1 MALAQKQQ
9 QAQPKA
15 LSGAPGPSRKRENT
29 LNKRIPALLGAILS
43 ATFLVSCGSSGS
55 DTARNDKQPPN
66 ILFIVLDDLGVD
78 QLSAFGY
85 GGVVEE
91 GIPKTGNINA
101 IASAGVIFRNAW
113 SMPSCT
119 PTRATYFN
127 GRYPFRT
134 NIKNAVVSTD
144 LANSQVSPFEITT
157 PKLLKEKG
165 YNNALIGKMH
175 LAGSDLNPNNNPL
188 GNGAMRE
195 LGWDYFAGYMDG
207 APFPIDFTAGGAN
220 HANNAHYGCGFVPTT
235 AVDAANGADAG
246 ACYRPNGVCH
256 EISTLQ
262 VATPGL
268 ACMEA
273 GGLFDPKASCQS
285 AVPSHLDFTLQNGY
299 YTSELVINE
308 PDGTVKVIPVDD
320 AESRGYRVVMETDL
334 AVDWI
339 TKQPSDKPWMASV
352 GYSAIHTPLQPP
364 PTFLLPEAEA
374 QLGAYTCTNSTD
386 NDGSLLAQRKLTT
399 HMIEALDKEIGR
411 LMVQTG
417 LASYKS
423 DGSLDYRPQDTNTI
437 VIIIADNGTYGP
449 SVKFPFDLQRA
460 KGSPYQT
467 GVWVPLIMAGPMVN
481 EPGREVPHM
490 VNSADMYALFSEL
503 AGIDLEQA
511 LPESRQ
517 IDAQPMLAYLTE
529 PSQAAIRSTNYTE
542 MGANIGSTLADP
554 PPPCVIPAFNTC
566 VQIFPQKEVCED
578 QSGVWYGPGGA
589 AGATG
594 FGTCCEAIDYLAGQ
608 GGDPVRVLPESQRAV
623 RNEFFKLV
631 RLERL
636 NCSNNQVESNDEF
649 YAVTQGDPVLLLDR
663 EPANLLLPAH
673 HWTPGM
679 EQNYQ
684 SLKTE
689 LSTLLASKV
698 ECPGDGNLDLVVDQA
713 DLDNWKRFS
722 TENGGKSSWYDFNH
736 DGLTDEV
743 DLRIIEQNMGKEC
756 RPA

>member
-1 MALAQKQQ
+1 MITRKPAVLA
-9 QAQPKA
+9 
-15 LSGAPGPSRKRENT
+15 
-29 LNKRIPALLGAILS
+29 AILS
-43 ATFLVSCGSSGS
+43 TTFLVACGSSGS
-55 DTARNDKQPPN
+55 DQASNDTQPPN

-91 GIPKTGNINA
+91 GVPKTANINA
-101 IASAGVIFRNAW
+101 IANAGVIFRNAW

-134 NIKNAVVSTD
+134 DIKNAVVSSD

-165 YNNALIGKMH
+165 YANALIGKMH
-175 LAGSDLNPNNNPL
+175 LAGSDLNPDNNPL
-188 GNGAMRE
+188 GNAAMRE

-207 APFPIDFTAGGAN
+207 APFPIDFSAGGAN
-220 HANNAHYGCGFVPTT
+220 HANNARYGCGFVPTRS
-235 AVDAANGADAG
+235 VDPTNGADAG
-246 ACYRPNGVCH
+246 ACYQPNGSCTQL
-256 EISTLQ
+256 ST
-262 VATPGL
+262 VDTEAPGL
-268 ACMEA
+268 TCMA
-273 GGLFDPKASCQS
+273 SGGLFDPDASCQAS
-285 AVPSHLDFTLQNGY
+285 VPSHLDFTLQNGY
-299 YTSELVINE
+299 YTSELVVNE
-308 PDGTVKVIPVDD
+308 PDGTEKVIPVDN
-320 AESRGYRVVMETDL
+320 AQSRGYRVIMETDL

-339 TKQPSDKPWMASV
+339 SKQSSDRPWMASV

-364 PTFLLPEAEA
+364 PISLLPEAAE
-374 QLGAYTCTNSTD
+374 QLGAYTCTNNTD
-386 NDGSLLAQRKLTT
+386 NEGSLLAQRKLTT

-411 LMVQTG
+411 LMVETG

-423 DGSLDYRPQDTNTI
+423 DGSLDYRPQDTNTV

-467 GVWVPLIMAGPMVN
+467 GVWVPLIMAGPMVK

-490 VNSADMYALFSEL
+490 VNSADMYAFFSEL

-529 PSQAAIRSTNYTE
+529 PSHPAIRSTNYTE
-542 MGANIGSTLADP
+542 MGTNIGSTLADP

-578 QSGVWYGPGGA
+578 QSGVWYGPGSE
-589 AGATG
+589 AGPPEG
-594 FGTCCEAIDYLAGQ
+594 FGTCCQAIEYLAEQ
-608 GGDPVRVLPESQRAV
+608 GGEPVQVLPESQRAV
-623 RNEFFKLV
+623 RNEFYKLV

-636 NCSNNQVESNDEF
+636 NCSTDQVETSDEF
-649 YAVTQGDPVLLLDR
+649 YRINQDAPVPLLDR
-663 EPANLLLPAH
+663 ELADLRLPFH
-673 HWTPGM
+673 HWLPEM
-679 EQNYQ
+679 ERNYQ
-684 SLKTE
+684 QLKGE
-689 LSTLLASKV
+689 LDTLLASRI
-698 ECPGDGNLDLVVDQA
+698 ECPGDGNLDLVVDEQ
-713 DLDNWKRFS
+713 DVKNWKRFS
-722 TENGGKSSWYDFNH
+722 TQNGGHSSWYDFNH
-736 DGLTDEV
+736 DGLTNEA
-743 DLRIIEQNMGKEC
+743 DLAIIEKNMGRDC
-756 RPA
+756 RPAG